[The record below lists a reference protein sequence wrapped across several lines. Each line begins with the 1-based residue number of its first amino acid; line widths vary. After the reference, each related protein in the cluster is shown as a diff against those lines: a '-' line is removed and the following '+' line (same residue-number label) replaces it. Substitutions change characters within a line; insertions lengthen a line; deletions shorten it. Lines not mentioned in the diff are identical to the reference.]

1 MRNFQHIFE
10 KHKRSFNSGFS
21 IYMVLPLT
29 HFVLLVSFCTSS
41 KHQKTRDFLML
52 SGGIVRNQWHK
63 MGKCKNYAKL
73 SLGKY
78 CVTINYLIYILS
90 QNRVRDIFTMII
102 ITGRSVNYCHKA
114 LHLGSCSSPRSTF
127 DNCYISFIRSS
138 FLLQKVLNPLSAN
151 PTKWSN
157 TLN

>member
-1 MRNFQHIFE
+1 
-10 KHKRSFNSGFS
+10 
-21 IYMVLPLT
+21 MVLPLT

-41 KHQKTRDFLML
+41 THQKTRDFLML
-52 SGGIVRNQWHK
+52 SGGIVTNQWHK

-78 CVTINYLIYILS
+78 YVTIYYLIYILS

-102 ITGRSVNYCHKA
+102 IRGRSVNYCHKA
-114 LHLGSCSSPRSTF
+114 LHLGCCSSPRSTS

-138 FLLQKVLNPLSAN
+138 FLLQ
-151 PTKWSN
+151 
-157 TLN
+157 